1 MVYSFDFMGGNKNSR
16 SGNDTLKMSVFTE
29 VDDLDVVVNTLKNQN
44 FVDKNNIFLLGQS
57 QDGVVST
64 IEGAK
69 LKNEIKGLILVFPVF
84 VLFDDARELF
94 KSLLDIPEVYNHRGN
109 EVGKAYFE
117 KSIDYDIYNDM
128 KNYNGEVL
136 IIHGTSDNIAPIS
149 YSRRAIETFKDAKLK
164 EILGAGHEFIGA
176 QQEEVAKT
184 IIDFVKE
191 SI

>member
-1 MVYSFDFMGGNKNSR
+1 M
-16 SGNDTLKMSVFTE
+16 
-29 VDDLDVVVNTLKNQN
+29 
-44 FVDKNNIFLLGQS
+44 
-57 QDGVVST
+57 ST

-69 LKNEIKGLILVFPVF
+69 LKNEIKDLILVFPAY

-94 KSLLDIPEVYNHRGN
+94 KSVSDIPEVYNHRGN

-128 KNYNGEVL
+128 KNYNGKVL

-149 YSRRAIETFKDAKLK
+149 CSRRAIETFKDAKLK
-164 EILGAGHEFIGA
+164 EILGAGHGFRGA
-176 QQEEVAKT
+176 QQEEIAKT